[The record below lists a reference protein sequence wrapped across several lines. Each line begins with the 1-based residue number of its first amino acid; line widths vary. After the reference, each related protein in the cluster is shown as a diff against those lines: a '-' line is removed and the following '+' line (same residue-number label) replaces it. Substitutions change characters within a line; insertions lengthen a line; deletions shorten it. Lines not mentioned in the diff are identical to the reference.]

1 MRFSYCS
8 QCPKSEVRQSDDI
21 APAFESFEG
30 RVEALY
36 VAAEPL
42 VFVNRVRI
50 STLALGARLPTIFAV
65 REYIDA
71 GGLLSYGPN
80 FTDLFRRAAEFVDKI
95 LRGTKPGDI
104 PVEQP
109 TKFELV
115 INLTTAKALGLTI
128 SEAILLRADE
138 VIE

>member
-1 MRFSYCS
+1 MSLPNHWCS
-8 QCPKSEVRQSDDI
+8 SIGFAS
-21 APAFESFEG
+21 APWRS
-30 RVEALY
+30 
-36 VAAEPL
+36 
-42 VFVNRVRI
+42 
-50 STLALGARLPTIFAV
+50 ARACRTIFAV

-80 FTDLFRRAAEFVDKI
+80 FTDLFRRAAELVDKI

-109 TKFELV
+109 IKFELV
-115 INLTTAKALGLTI
+115 INLTTAKALGLTVPQKLI
-128 SEAILLRADE
+128 YTADE